1 VTVAEEVVVVLV
13 VATAVTRVGA
23 GWPASAAEGS
33 ELVVGLDAVVV
44 GLDDRA
50 VCVAVAPAAEWAAA
64 AAVPGQR
71 RL

>member
-1 VTVAEEVVVVLV
+1 MTVAEEEVVVVVLV

-33 ELVVGLDAVVV
+33 ELVVGLDAVV

-64 AAVPGQR
+64 AVPGQR

>member
-1 VTVAEEVVVVLV
+1 MTVAEEVVVLV

-33 ELVVGLDAVVV
+33 ELVVGLDAVV

-50 VCVAVAPAAEWAAA
+50 CVAVAPAEWA

>member
-1 VTVAEEVVVVLV
+1 MTVAEEVVVVLV

-33 ELVVGLDAVVV
+33 ELVVGLDAVV

-50 VCVAVAPAAEWAAA
+50 CVAVALAEWA

>member
-1 VTVAEEVVVVLV
+1 MTAEEVLVV

-23 GWPASAAEGS
+23 GWPASAAEVS
-33 ELVVGLDAVVV
+33 ELVVGLDAVV

-50 VCVAVAPAAEWAAA
+50 CVSVAPAAEWAAA
-64 AAVPGQR
+64 VPGQR